1 LRAAGILDPDGSG
14 AEDGG
19 ADGAAEGAEEGEEGK
34 EAEESEEGEVVE
46 AGEVG
51 EEVGQAEVAQA
62 AAIAEPKTGAARSTG
77 PLPQWCSPAAAAVRP
92 AVRVEALDEEVEVPV
107 GGAITRRRRAAAA
120 GEVQLEWAGGAN
132 VSARAV
138 RVELSFL
145 AHGAPADTAPTP
157 LVPAL
162 TAASHTLAAVAPGPG
177 ELVLT
182 LCHVATGWFWE
193 SPIRTRVV
201 LRLSQPAAPSASAHT
216 PSDWAY
222 EDLMAKATAKAVEA
236 ALHKALHAPTARPA
250 PRSEPRV
257 LPRGAAAVFANAAAE
272 EEAAQRPA
280 LEVPAEAAPES
291 PAGIAGSPRAAAAAA
306 AAAAASSPPPQLP
319 PQPPPPPLAELAAAA
334 VAAAEEE
341 VAAAEEEVAAAT
353 AEVVAAAAEGR
364 PPPPP
369 PPLLTRGSSG
379 PVKAEV
385 DSPQGQCDPRGLKY
399 K

>member
-1 LRAAGILDPDGSG
+1 M
-14 AEDGG
+14 
-19 ADGAAEGAEEGEEGK
+19 
-34 EAEESEEGEVVE
+34 
-46 AGEVG
+46 
-51 EEVGQAEVAQA
+51 
-62 AAIAEPKTGAARSTG
+62 
-77 PLPQWCSPAAAAVRP
+77 RP

-236 ALHKALHAPTARPA
+236 ARSTRRFTPP
-250 PRSEPRV
+250 PRSPRPCEPRV
-257 LPRGAAAVFANAAAE
+257 LPR
-272 EEAAQRPA
+272 
-280 LEVPAEAAPES
+280 
-291 PAGIAGSPRAAAAAA
+291 
-306 AAAAASSPPPQLP
+306 
-319 PQPPPPPLAELAAAA
+319 
-334 VAAAEEE
+334 VAAGLCKRRGGGGST
-341 VAAAEEEVAAAT
+341 AAGA
-353 AEVVAAAAEGR
+353 
-364 PPPPP
+364 
-369 PPLLTRGSSG
+369 RG
-379 PVKAEV
+379 A
-385 DSPQGQCDPRGLKY
+385 R
-399 K
+399 